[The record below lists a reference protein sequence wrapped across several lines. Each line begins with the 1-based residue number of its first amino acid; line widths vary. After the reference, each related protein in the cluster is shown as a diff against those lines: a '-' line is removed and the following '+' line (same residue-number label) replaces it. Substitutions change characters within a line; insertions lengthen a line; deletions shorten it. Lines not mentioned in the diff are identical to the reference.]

1 MSYRDV
7 RKAEKRLQ
15 DAEARL
21 AKRGKLPDPFDLD
34 RTRVLRRNAG
44 RRLEHVSYRQNY
56 REVHAKLEADLRAS
70 GRAVPDWVAR
80 RARGEESPDWRD
92 IDWRDDWLPPLD
104 GRVLADAY
112 NTDFWRERGVDI
124 GTVNPAIGHNRVVTP
139 EEHQLVLDHMKI
151 VHKWAGKYARKT
163 RGTVY
168 DDLVALGMDVLY
180 EQLPRWDRTRGVKFG
195 AFVKWRVKG
204 EMVNYLERDRDR
216 KNLSIGGTPSDPQ
229 PGDDDLGQARG
240 WAREAWKSE
249 ADDKRYRGKKPKPGP
264 SSYAAAASWR
274 ERSPDRNYFE
284 REPGVSLAE
293 AVERA
298 LEALT
303 EKQREVYRARVLE
316 HPPVEVS
323 VLAKRMGVIERR
335 IRALEARAREIVS
348 DRLKEIGK

>member
-1 MSYRDV
+1 MQKMRLGPVDRALQARNRGSQMSYRDL
-7 RKAEKRLQ
+7 RKAEEQLVE
-15 DAEARL
+15 AEARL
-21 AKRGKLPDPFDLD
+21 AKRGALP
-34 RTRVLRRNAG
+34 RRH
-44 RRLEHVSYRQNY
+44 L
-56 REVHAKLEADLRAS
+56 
-70 GRAVPDWVAR
+70 AR
-80 RARGEESPDWRD
+80 RSHDLQQFDAWKAPISLAWRRGDVGY
-92 IDWRDDWLPPLD
+92 D
-104 GRVLADAY
+104 GQVLADLAY
-112 NTDFWRERGVDI
+112 GAADPSVK
-124 GTVNPAIGHNRVVTP
+124 PGHNRQITP

-151 VHKWAGKYARKT
+151 VRKWAGRYARKT

-168 DDLVALGMDVLY
+168 NDLVALGQDVLY
-180 EQLPRWDRTRGVKFG
+180 QQLSRWDRTKGFTFG
-195 AFVKWRVKG
+195 AFVGQRVRG
-204 EMVNYLERDRDR
+204 AMVNYLERDRDR

-229 PGDDDLGQARG
+229 PGDDDLGQAHG

-249 ADDKRYRGKKPKPGP
+249 ADEKRYRGKKPKPGP